1 MIQLKKYID
10 LINNLDIFFTFEYMY
25 VFIYCNL
32 LQTFKPMQLL
42 FVLNNVCMFSK
53 PLLNTFFVYAFT
65 AQILQQQIIIIIN
78 TKNNSIHEIRYLKHD
93 KRIL

>member
-1 MIQLKKYID
+1 
-10 LINNLDIFFTFEYMY
+10 MY
-25 VFIYCNL
+25 VFINCNL

-53 PLLNTFFVYAFT
+53 PLLNTFFVYVFT